1 MNENQ
6 ERQMEHTTE
15 EQAAT
20 SSSSSAEWPE
30 PKDDIRVTNLLI
42 VRDIARSRHF
52 YADILGAQVLREGLE
67 GPPAILS
74 FHNAWL
80 VLSTEGG
87 PTDDKPD
94 VVAVAPSDS
103 KTLSSALNLRVT
115 NIHELYERWRALGA
129 EFLTPP
135 KEHEAEIRCYMRDPD
150 GHLLEVGQAKPGAIE
165 RLRGE

>member
-6 ERQMEHTTE
+6 ERQMKNTTE
-15 EQAAT
+15 VQADTTTA
-20 SSSSSAEWPE
+20 SSAEWPE
-30 PKDDIRVTNLLI
+30 PQDDIRVTNLLI

-52 YADILGAQVLREGLE
+52 YADILGAQVLRDGVD
-67 GPPAILS
+67 GPPAILR
-74 FHNAWL
+74 FHNTWL

-94 VVAVAPSDS
+94 VIAVAPRDS

-115 NIHELYERWRALGA
+115 NICELYERWRALGA

-135 KEHEAEIRCYMRDPD
+135 KEHEAEIRCYMCDPD
-150 GHLLEVGQAKPGAIE
+150 GHLIEVGQAKPGAIE
-165 RLRGE
+165 SLRGE